1 MAKPR
6 EFSDSERAVWRGR
19 AQVWLRQEL
28 LPATSSPREQLLLQS
43 LQDADL
49 ANVREESLIAEFRHP
64 SESPGSGSGKRYD
77 SHSRTSP
84 ATMEVIER
92 KSVNSPDRVP

>member
-49 ANVREESLIAEFRHP
+49 ANVREESLIAELP
-64 SESPGSGSGKRYD
+64 ASERESWVRLWKEVRQSLQNLSGNDGGD
-77 SHSRTSP
+77 
-84 ATMEVIER
+84 
-92 KSVNSPDRVP
+92 